1 MKHLLSIMAVFLLM
15 GCQTTDT
22 TPKDTS
28 PTKPVEHTEEKPQEQ
43 EGLEPSKAMQVMKPI
58 FCADIETVHEGLETN
73 SEEKP
78 HMIWKDAVNGYTTM
92 LWLNR
97 VKRTVTVMEYA
108 APEMGCFTAV
118 GIDLQINDRSQ
129 KTKGMPILHQMGL
142 D

>member
-1 MKHLLSIMAVFLLM
+1 MAVFLLM

-28 PTKPVEHTEEKPQEQ
+28 PTKPIEHTQEKPQE
-43 EGLEPSKAMQVMKPI
+43 LEPNKAMQVMKPI
-58 FCADIETVHEGLETN
+58 FCADIETVHEGLEEN

-118 GIDLQINDRSQ
+118 GIDVQINDRSQ
-129 KTKGMPILHQMGL
+129 KTKGTPILHQMGL